1 MRPFFLTPDGTKPTK
16 YKPYYDVFTWL
27 VTQLVFSFTTTPF
40 ILLTIHDSTLAW
52 ARVYFYAVI
61 GVAACSGFLATPG
74 KAWLQKKVKARSG
87 RPQLKKTDSYEH
99 MSGATLG
106 VPSEPGQEFDEM
118 VDEIVEE
125 VKKRKGQQ
133 AFPDAQELRRRVETA
148 LKRETAERKE
158 L

>member
-1 MRPFFLTPDGTKPTK
+1 M
-16 YKPYYDVFTWL
+16 
-27 VTQLVFSFTTTPF
+27 
-40 ILLTIHDSTLAW
+40 LAW

-61 GVAACSGFLATPG
+61 GVAACSGFLASPG
-74 KAWLQKKVKARSG
+74 KAWLQKKVKARNGSG
-87 RPQLKKTDSYEH
+87 RPQLQKADSFEN

-125 VKKRKGQQ
+125 VRKRKGQQ

-148 LKRETAERKE
+148 LKRETSDEKRSVKE